1 MIATKP
7 AEKKRKWFERGENK
21 EILCD
26 EKKTLSSLTA
36 VFGRDDGDIQLQQ
49 SKSVGDAVQSNMVRR
64 TVKNIQFLES
74 VTRRSFDNSKDDT
87 GFPA

>member
-26 EKKTLSSLTA
+26 EK
-36 VFGRDDGDIQLQQ
+36 
-49 SKSVGDAVQSNMVRR
+49 RR
-64 TVKNIQFLES
+64 Y
-74 VTRRSFDNSKDDT
+74 R
-87 GFPA
+87 A